1 MGISQ
6 VNVKGIEMAEAE
18 QIKIICPNCDALIAT
33 VPKDRPLNPD
43 GLICSNCGA
52 ELRTTSSPLEK
63 AAGLAKE
70 SLKKV
75 GDVVEETLRQPFD
88 KSK

>member
-1 MGISQ
+1 M
-6 VNVKGIEMAEAE
+6 NVKGSEMAEAE
-18 QIKIICPNCDALIAT
+18 QIKIICPNCDALIAMF
-33 VPKDRPLNPD
+33 PKDRPLNPD
-43 GLICSNCGA
+43 GLICGNCGA

-70 SLKKV
+70 GLKKV

>member
-1 MGISQ
+1 MN
-6 VNVKGIEMAEAE
+6 VNEVQMAEAE

-63 AAGLAKE
+63 VASLAKE
-70 SLKKV
+70 SLRKV
-75 GDVVEETLRQPFD
+75 EDVVEETLRQPFD

>member
-1 MGISQ
+1 MSQ
-6 VNVKGIEMAEAE
+6 VNAKGVQMAEDE
-18 QIKIICPNCDALIAT
+18 SIKIICPNCDALIAM

-63 AAGLAKE
+63 AAGAAKE
-70 SLKKV
+70 SFKKV
-75 GDVVEETLRQPFD
+75 GDVLEETLRPSSD
-88 KSK
+88 KRK